1 MTHIPAGARD
11 IQIVER
17 KKSAD
22 VLGVYVG
29 LEARRACG
37 FTQGEMCGLWVD
49 GGHLT
54 LQKRGGPGSQNSAW
68 VSVSMHGV
76 GVGAPREADL
86 IPRCGKTSHSG
97 QLDTRGPVTQVVS
110 APSPGGQAREKTGGA
125 GGGISDPPVLP
136 QGLRTESL
144 GVRS

>member
-29 LEARRACG
+29 LAARRACG

-97 QLDTRGPVTQVVS
+97 QLDTRGDCDSGGERPI
-110 APSPGGQAREKTGGA
+110 PGGPGTGKNWRCWRRH
-125 GGGISDPPVLP
+125 L
-136 QGLRTESL
+136 
-144 GVRS
+144 

>member
-22 VLGVYVG
+22 VLGVYAG
-29 LEARRACG
+29 LAARRACG
-37 FTQGEMCGLWVD
+37 FTRGKMCGLRVD

-76 GVGAPREADL
+76 GLGAHQEADL

-97 QLDTRGPVTQVVS
+97 QLDTRGGCDSGSECPI
-110 APSPGGQAREKTGGA
+110 PRGPGTGKNWRCWRRH
-125 GGGISDPPVLP
+125 V
-136 QGLRTESL
+136 
-144 GVRS
+144 